1 MTRIV
6 VGIGELCEFVKGASI
21 PRARLSLDGDW
32 DYLHYGDLY
41 RGHNLYVDW
50 EFPESAIP
58 AVSSREKISKSQF
71 LQNDDIVY
79 ILTSETVEDLGKALL
94 VKNLEAK
101 RAVAGT
107 ETTIMRVRRKDL
119 VIPSYLNY
127 LLQTALF
134 KKILRQYVTGMKV
147 FRVHPRDISRIE
159 ISLPSLEEQSKIVS
173 ILDGFHIKMRLNSR
187 INDYLLELS
196 TALFEEA
203 LEESSTMVALGGVV
217 EVEDSKRV
225 PLNSRERE
233 QRKGPYPYYGATSV
247 MDFVDDYLFD
257 GTRVLLGEDG
267 TVIQENGKPILQY
280 VWGKYWVNNHAHILK
295 ASSVYSLEIIYTALA
310 GTDIRHIVTGAVQ
323 MKISQKNLKGLK
335 LSLPDPRNLMP
346 LDNLFREYKN
356 LVDESKQLELL
367 RDALLPKLM
376 SGEIDVSQVDITQLN
391 NHLCD
396 C

>member
-1 MTRIV
+1 
-6 VGIGELCEFVKGASI
+6 
-21 PRARLSLDGDW
+21 
-32 DYLHYGDLY
+32 
-41 RGHNLYVDW
+41 
-50 EFPESAIP
+50 
-58 AVSSREKISKSQF
+58 
-71 LQNDDIVY
+71 
-79 ILTSETVEDLGKALL
+79 
-94 VKNLEAK
+94 
-101 RAVAGT
+101 
-107 ETTIMRVRRKDL
+107 
-119 VIPSYLNY
+119 
-127 LLQTALF
+127 
-134 KKILRQYVTGMKV
+134 
-147 FRVHPRDISRIE
+147 
-159 ISLPSLEEQSKIVS
+159 
-173 ILDGFHIKMRLNSR
+173 
-187 INDYLLELS
+187 
-196 TALFEEA
+196 
-203 LEESSTMVALGGVV
+203 MVALGDVV

-295 ASSVYSLEIIYTALA
+295 ASSFYSLEIIYTALA
-310 GTDIRHIVTGAVQ
+310 RTDIRHIVTGAVQ

-376 SGEIDVSQVDITQLN
+376 SSEIDVSQVDITQLN